1 MTRVKKNQQLKSFAV
16 YKIYKIQNIVEK
28 GIHSKEMQNN
38 FRKRDDI
45 YFIKT
50 FGDRSYT
57 GMSLGVVAK
66 RA

>member
-38 FRKRDDI
+38 FRKRDDTV
-45 YFIKT
+45 KT
-50 FGDRSYT
+50 R
-57 GMSLGVVAK
+57 V
-66 RA
+66 